1 MEEIDLVRAAAQN
14 DLEAFNQL
22 VLNYQNMVYNQ
33 AYRILQNPD
42 IAEDITQDTFMLG
55 FQKLTQF
62 RGGSFRAWLLKI
74 VTNLC
79 YDEMREWKRATFLSL
94 EPVNDDGE
102 SIEEPIWLRDPG
114 MLPEE
119 TVERHELQSVLE
131 QGLNKLSLFYRE
143 AVQLVDIQQLSYK
156 EASFVSGISIG
167 TLKSRLARG
176 RWQLRNNLA
185 SLDTSYL
192 SGLNIFDPA
201 QNANE
206 YLAN

>member
-1 MEEIDLVRAAAQN
+1 MEEIDLLRAATQN
-14 DLEAFNQL
+14 DLESFNQL
-22 VLNYQNMVYNQ
+22 ILKYQNMVYNQ

-42 IAEDITQDTFMLG
+42 IAEDITQDTFIIG
-55 FQKLTQF
+55 FQKLIQF

-79 YDEMREWKRATFLSL
+79 YDEMREWKRATLLSL

-131 QGLNKLSLFYRE
+131 QGLNKLPHFYRE